1 MLNFLAKN
9 RLSLSSQYVFMQ
21 ALQNHSQAR
30 YLYAGN
36 LDIYRPAM
44 EVEVLIQVSSSGIS
58 AGFPSPAQDFMD
70 LAIDLNRELI
80 RNPSST
86 FYGRVRGD
94 SMTDAGISDGDLLI
108 IDKSMRATD
117 GKIAV
122 CFIDGEFTVKRIKT
136 DTDCCWLMP
145 ANAKYRP
152 LRVTEEN
159 HFLIWGIVIHVIKSF

>member
-1 MLNFLAKN
+1 M
-9 RLSLSSQYVFMQ
+9 SMQ
-21 ALQNHSQAR
+21 AIRKGFQASGFQSGTLEM
-30 YLYAGN
+30 YSASMEHEVALHISEAG
-36 LDIYRPAM
+36 L
-44 EVEVLIQVSSSGIS
+44 S

-70 LAIDLNRELI
+70 LSIDLNRELI

-108 IDKSMRATD
+108 IDKSLRATD

>member
-1 MLNFLAKN
+1 MQAIQTNLRAAQALSC
-9 RLSLSSQYVFMQ
+9 SLS
-21 ALQNHSQAR
+21 
-30 YLYAGN
+30 
-36 LDIYRPAM
+36 IYRVSM
-44 EVEVLIQVSSSGIS
+44 EQEMALHLTETGIS

-70 LAIDLNRELI
+70 LSIDLNRELI

-108 IDKSMRATD
+108 IDKSLKATD

-136 DTDCCWLMP
+136 DADCCWLMP